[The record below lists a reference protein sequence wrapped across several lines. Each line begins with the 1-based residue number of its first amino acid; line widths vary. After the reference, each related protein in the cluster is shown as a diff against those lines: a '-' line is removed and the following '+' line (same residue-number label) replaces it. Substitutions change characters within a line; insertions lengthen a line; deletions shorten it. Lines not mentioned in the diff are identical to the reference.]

1 MNLNCSFCYSASVS
15 SYFLKIKTLKR
26 SSLLKHRIQ
35 YYFCNLYIDFKLVVF
50 PVTKIQSLLLWS
62 IAAIALPTAFLTEA
76 QAQLNKQLGDIEFGC
91 SQSYD
96 RDSEQYL
103 FTTFAWNSQNKKPII
118 IWNNE
123 TFSDSGFDPQTRCE
137 KVSPRFQEAYV
148 NQTLN
153 YLTHGTMN
161 GQSVI
166 CTSSQAGGECQTL
179 LLTLLPEDDPLQ
191 TLEQLSDVFLGYASS
206 PLQQSSEDPVQEIG
220 DRVYVEVDIEEFL
233 AAPES

>member
-1 MNLNCSFCYSASVS
+1 M
-15 SYFLKIKTLKR
+15 IKTR
-26 SSLLKHRIQ
+26 SLFFLLISL
-35 YYFCNLYIDFKLVVF
+35 V
-50 PVTKIQSLLLWS
+50 
-62 IAAIALPTAFLTEA
+62 ALPVVRSTKA
-76 QAQLNKQLGDIEFGC
+76 QAQLNKQSEDIQFACG
-91 SQSYD
+91 QSYD
-96 RDSEQYL
+96 RAKEQYL

-137 KVSPRFQEAYV
+137 KVSPKFQEAYA

-153 YLTHGTMN
+153 YLTYGTMN

-166 CTSSQAGGECQTL
+166 CTSDQAGGECQTL

-206 PLQQSSEDPVQEIG
+206 PLRQSSEDPVTEVG
-220 DRVYVEVDIEEFL
+220 DRVYVKVDIEEFL
-233 AAPES
+233 ASPES

>member
-1 MNLNCSFCYSASVS
+1 M
-15 SYFLKIKTLKR
+15 IKTR
-26 SSLLKHRIQ
+26 SL
-35 YYFCNLYIDFKLVVF
+35 F
-50 PVTKIQSLLLWS
+50 LLLIS
-62 IAAIALPTAFLTEA
+62 LIALPVVRSTKA
-76 QAQLNKQLGDIEFGC
+76 QAQFNKQLGDIQFACG
-91 SQSYD
+91 QSYD
-96 RDSEQYL
+96 RQSEQYL

-137 KVSPRFQEAYV
+137 KVSPRFQEAYA

-166 CTSSQAGGECQTL
+166 CTSDQAGGECQTL

-206 PLQQSSEDPVQEIG
+206 PLQQSSEDPVTEVG

-233 AAPES
+233 SR

>member
-1 MNLNCSFCYSASVS
+1 M
-15 SYFLKIKTLKR
+15 IQTR
-26 SSLLKHRIQ
+26 SL
-35 YYFCNLYIDFKLVVF
+35 F
-50 PVTKIQSLLLWS
+50 LLLIS
-62 IAAIALPTAFLTEA
+62 LIALPVVRSTKA
-76 QAQLNKQLGDIEFGC
+76 QAQFNKQLGDIQFAC

-96 RDSEQYL
+96 RESEQYL

-137 KVSPRFQEAYV
+137 KVSPRFQEAYADR
-148 NQTLN
+148 TLN
-153 YLTHGTMN
+153 FLTHGTMN

-179 LLTLLPEDDPLQ
+179 LLTLLPEDDPVQ

-206 PLQQSSEDPVQEIG
+206 PLQQSSEDPVQEVG